1 MKLEF
6 RFGFPFF
13 SVMAYWGIFF
23 RFTEAVK
30 CLLKVIEIYTD
41 MGRFT
46 MAAKQHQSI
55 AEMYETEFVDYERA
69 IHHYQQAADYFRGEE
84 SNASANKCML
94 KVAQY
99 SAQLENYPK
108 AVQIYEEVKVNI

>member
-1 MKLEF
+1 MKF
-6 RFGFPFF
+6 
-13 SVMAYWGIFF
+13 A
-23 RFTEAVK
+23 EAVK

-69 IHHYQQAADYFRGEE
+69 IHHYQQAADYYKGEE
-84 SNASANKCML
+84 SKASANKCML

-108 AVQIYEEVKVNI
+108 AIEIYEEVRI